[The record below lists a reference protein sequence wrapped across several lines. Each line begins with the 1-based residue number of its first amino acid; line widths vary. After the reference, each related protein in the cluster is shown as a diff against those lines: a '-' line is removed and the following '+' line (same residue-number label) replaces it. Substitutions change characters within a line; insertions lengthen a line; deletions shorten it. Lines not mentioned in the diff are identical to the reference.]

1 MEKKEVKA
9 TIKLDGKSHEVWIS
23 KERAVQIRRLQN
35 IIRENNQ
42 KKNRNKM

>member
-9 TIKLDGKSHEVWIS
+9 IINLDGKTHEVWIS
-23 KERAVQIRRLQN
+23 KERAKQIRRLQN
-35 IIRENNQ
+35 VIRENNL